1 MAVCVPSRPPRA
13 SVRPLSLVPKAVPP
27 ARPVNEE
34 ARLAA
39 LHSLDI
45 LDTAADRRFDR
56 LTALAADLFQVSAAL
71 VSLVDENRQW
81 FKSTCNLDAKETS
94 RDISFCG
101 HAILEEKLL
110 VIDDALLDPRF
121 SRNPLVLGAPHI
133 RFYAG
138 AVLRNAS
145 MQPLGTLCIIDQ
157 APRTF
162 RRVDRRRLLALAE
175 LVEQEIDHHYDVIQL
190 RKLMERLGC

>member
-1 MAVCVPSRPPRA
+1 MAICVPSRPPRT
-13 SVRPLSLVPKAVPP
+13 SGRPTSLVPRAVPP
-27 ARPVNEE
+27 PRHVNEA

-56 LTALAADLFQVSAAL
+56 LTALAADIFQVSAAL
-71 VSLVDENRQW
+71 VSLVDADRQW
-81 FKSTCNLDAKETS
+81 FKSTCNLDVTETS
-94 RDISFCG
+94 RDVSFCG
-101 HAILEEKLL
+101 HAILEEKVL
-110 VIDDALLDPRF
+110 VVGDALLDPRF
-121 SRNPLVLGAPHI
+121 ARNPLVIGAPYI

-157 APRTF
+157 APRAF
-162 RRVDRRRLLALAE
+162 RRVDRRRLLSLAE

-190 RKLMERLGC
+190 RKLMDRLGC

>member
-1 MAVCVPSRPPRA
+1 MAVCVTSRPPRL
-13 SVRPLSLVPKAVPP
+13 SVRAASLVPKAVPP
-27 ARPVNEE
+27 ARHVNEE

-81 FKSTCNLDAKETS
+81 FKSTCNLDATETS

-110 VIDDALLDPRF
+110 VIDDTLLDPRF
-121 SRNPLVLGAPHI
+121 ARNPLVLGAPYI

-145 MQPLGTLCIIDQ
+145 LQPLGTLCIIDHT
-157 APRTF
+157 PRTF
-162 RRVDRRRLLALAE
+162 RRADRRRLLALAE

-190 RKLMERLGC
+190 RKLMDRLGC

>member
-1 MAVCVPSRPPRA
+1 MAVCVPSRPPR
-13 SVRPLSLVPKAVPP
+13 LSLRPVSPAAEAVAP
-27 ARPVNEE
+27 ARHVNEE

-56 LTALAADLFQVSAAL
+56 LTALAVDIFQVSAAL

-81 FKSTCNLDAKETS
+81 FKSTCNLSTKETS
-94 RDISFCG
+94 RDVSFCG

-110 VIDDALLDPRF
+110 VIDDALLDARF
-121 SRNPLVLGAPHI
+121 ARNPLVLGPPYI

-145 MQPLGTLCIIDQ
+145 MHPLGTLCLIDP
-157 APRTF
+157 APRSF
-162 RRVDRRRLLALAE
+162 ERADRRRLLALAE